1 MSQEV
6 DIAVIKADIQNIR
19 STLASLNQDIN
30 IVSKE
35 FEDFRRSD
43 FKKLEADFQQR
54 NGVIEF
60 LKYIGISGIIGTIG
74 TIGLWL
80 SRLGY

>member
-74 TIGLWL
+74 LWL